1 MKLQKKTTPK
11 KPVKPVKGG
20 TLSSRGVR
28 RISNVIRNAT
38 TASVATTAM
47 LNKRMSIKPPVMA
60 NRTFAQPVAKSAMPS
75 ILPTYPPISHHPPRQ
90 LSPSLKNLPASPKR
104 ISTSQIVNI
113 NKLLTYEMLGEL
125 YSHELLNV
133 EIEIL
138 TNNAEE
144 IAMEVI
150 RGIRDIRGIRG
161 IHDTDINIEELKKKV
176 KKKVDETI
184 ERKINECKERA
195 RERLLYVYNTTMFGN
210 SEGHIAGGKSGRK
223 SGGKSGR
230 KSGGIRSITNSN
242 RDAYDAWYGVDDTT
256 DANAA
261 DAANTAIVAETD
273 KTIFEKWKL
282 SLNLF
287 TIASRVFMFCI
298 HSLMSVSVPNYKYRI
313 QMQEIQEGLLKTLKE
328 PQGIDRKKL
337 MKIKKEFLSIAKGK
351 VIHSLK
357 EREKIETMKGDL
369 AKLYNAFQPPNR
381 RTYNG
386 MFDFYQP
393 FASKNK
399 KLYGMPLPYQFDRGW
414 LFGNIL
420 YVLEKHNIKNYVDLH
435 DCEGM
440 TNIHGCNPY
449 DFGGEREMFELA
461 VEVINHHHQRTD
473 RKYINIRDFV
483 DMTAGSS
490 KAWISISKIPD
501 TSIHETLI
509 HCYAGMGRTGSVLLF
524 LLLRDTTV
532 SAISRR
538 VSRESS
544 ESIESRES
552 DVRYDIAN
560 RLQMPHLGYAS
571 VFALHTALVK
581 LFDTKAASDDDSYD
595 AYAIDYVVKELL
607 DAKMII
613 DIHLLRK
620 RLNRI
625 FFFLAKKHI
634 TPSVY
639 LYQSLPPE
647 PDIFNKI
654 KKHIRTTTE
663 GLSETE
669 IENQAHVQYGERIMD
684 GKDREYHFSKP
695 VAIKMNWDNWNK
707 VEGMDKNKL
716 ERILDGD
723 TISSIF

>member
-1 MKLQKKTTPK
+1 MKLQKKTTHK
-11 KPVKPVKGG
+11 KPVEPVKGG

-28 RISNVIRNAT
+28 RIGIVIRNAT
-38 TASVATTAM
+38 TASAAM
-47 LNKRMSIKPPVMA
+47 LKNKGFQGMSIKPPVMA
-60 NRTFAQPVAKSAMPS
+60 NRTFAQPVAKSAMSHMPS
-75 ILPTYPPISHHPPRQ
+75 ILPTYPISHHPLKR
-90 LSPSLKNLPASPKR
+90 LSQSPKR
-104 ISTSQIVNI
+104 LSQSPKRLSQSQIVNI
-113 NKLLTYEMLGEL
+113 DRLLTYEMLGEL

-138 TNNAEE
+138 TKNAEE

-150 RGIRDIRGIRG
+150 RYIRDIRGIRDIG
-161 IHDTDINIEELKKKV
+161 IIEEL

-184 ERKINECKERA
+184 ERKISECKERA

-210 SEGHIAGGKSGRK
+210 SEGRKTGGK
-223 SGGKSGR
+223 SGGKSGY
-230 KSGGIRSITNSN
+230 KTGGKTGGIESDTNSN

-256 DANAA
+256 DANTAKAA
-261 DAANTAIVAETD
+261 KAANAAKTD

-287 TIASRVFMFCI
+287 TFASRVFVFCI
-298 HSLMSVSVPNYKYRI
+298 RGLSLTVASVPNYKKE
-313 QMQEIQEGLLKTLKE
+313 MQEIHKGLLKTLKE
-328 PQGIDRKKL
+328 QPRIDRNKL
-337 MKIKKEFLSIAKGK
+337 MKIKKEFLSVATGD
-351 VIHSLK
+351 VIHSLE
-357 EREKIETMKGDL
+357 ERDKIETMKGDL
-369 AKLYNAFQPPNR
+369 TELYKAFKPPKR
-381 RTYNG
+381 RAYNG

-420 YVLEKHNIKNYVDLH
+420 YVLEKHNITYYVDLH

-461 VEVINHHHQRTD
+461 VQVINHRHPHTD

-501 TSIHETLI
+501 TSIHETLV

-532 SAISRR
+532 SAVSRSE
-538 VSRESS
+538 SRESS
-544 ESIESRES
+544 DSRIS

-560 RLQMPHLGYAS
+560 RLQLPHLGYAS
-571 VFALHTALVK
+571 FFALHKALVK
-581 LFDTKAASDDDSYD
+581 LFDTNADADDDSYD

-607 DAKMII
+607 NPTMII

-647 PDIFNKI
+647 PYNFNKI
-654 KKHIRTTTE
+654 KDNIRRKTE

-695 VAIKMNWDNWNK
+695 VAIQMNWMKWND

-723 TISSIF
+723 TIHSI